1 MHKKEIILLG
11 AGGHCHSCIDVIESG
26 GIFNIAG
33 IIEQEGKNQ
42 QNSVLG
48 YPIIGYDNELSIF
61 KDRFDYAFVTVGQMG
76 SSTLRRKL
84 YSTLVKLNFIIPTII
99 SPFAH
104 VSKHAVINSGTIV
117 MHHACVNA
125 GAIIGN
131 NCILNTKSLIEHDS
145 KVGEHTHISTGAIL
159 NGDSTIGQG
168 CFVGSNAIIV
178 NGVNLPSDYFFKAGT
193 VIKSEEDGKPHKG
206 GNDL

>member
-1 MHKKEIILLG
+1 MSKKEIILLG

-48 YPIIGYDNELSIF
+48 YPIIGYDNELSTL
-61 KDRFDYAFVTVGQMG
+61 KNHFDYAFVTIGQMG
-76 SSTLRRKL
+76 SSTLRKKL
-84 YSTLVKLNFIIPTII
+84 YNTLLKLNFIIPVIT
-99 SPFAH
+99 SPFAC
-104 VSKHAVINSGTIV
+104 VSKHAIINPGTIV

-145 KVGEHTHISTGAIL
+145 KVGDHTHISTGAIL

-178 NGVNLPSDYFFKAGT
+178 NGAKLPSDYFFKAG
-193 VIKSEEDGKPHKG
+193 VLVKSKKNGRPHKG
-206 GNDL
+206 E